1 MPDVLSLAEKS
12 IGLVNVNPMSLCSDG
27 QLLRLYLKL
36 SLRRYALL
44 VGASVCITPLIHA
57 VSYRLTLSQKA
68 TIRNFLDAEDGKT
81 SSSDVRVVYEH
92 PRIHDDVLKSRVN
105 HLSSAYS
112 NRYPLSLFSRI
123 RFLCSPGVLFSSIYK
138 VMDEGKRAI
147 SSCRSIIC
155 RGAAVIACGGSGGKM
170 MAQDF
175 SNRVVSYTLTYLVQY
190 ATTRW
195 VISSMVQVLFY
206 SICLALDRALRAA
219 PSSGSFWSFQPLQ
232 GGWDE
237 KRSSSTPSYCQRS
250 GENRSSTTSATGST
264 AFSLSGVY
272 QLGDFSFSTMG
283 FITRSSGRWLR
294 GVMMSV
300 KMFVTPHSNFFW
312 MNPQC
317 ADSIWCQLTPAG
329 FVLSTSL
336 AVLPSI
342 LHVFCTGTLRTILF
356 MHKRSKVISHTTSPS
371 SAKFGLSLPSFHW
384 EEARIDQSCRD
395 IGNSGKWGGV
405 GGGTITV
412 GKLTTKRQFWKS
424 TKKYLINYH
433 FLGAPLLAFLAAN
446 YAWKTQ
452 HFDFFQHTSGGT
464 YETVSAALFIWS
476 LFTFLISA
484 SEAPIGVLLH

>member
-1 MPDVLSLAEKS
+1 MPDVLSVAETT
-12 IGLVNVNPMSLCSDG
+12 IGLVNVNPMNLRSDG

-68 TIRNFLDAEDGKT
+68 AIQKFLDAEDGKT
-81 SSSDVRVVYEH
+81 SSSDVHVVYEH
-92 PRIHDDVLKSRVN
+92 PKIHDALKVRVD
-105 HLSSAYS
+105 HLQSAYS
-112 NRYPLSLFSRI
+112 SRYPLSLFSRV
-123 RFLCSPGVLFSSIYK
+123 RYLCSPGVLFSPIYK
-138 VMDEGKRAI
+138 IVDEGKRVI
-147 SSCRSIIC
+147 YFCRGIIC
-155 RGAAVIACGGSGGKM
+155 RGAAVIACGGPGGRLM
-170 MAQDF
+170 TQDF

-195 VISSMVQVLFY
+195 VISSMVQVFFY
-206 SICLALDRALRAA
+206 CICLALDRALRAA
-219 PSSGSFWSFQPLQ
+219 ASSGTFWSFQPLQ
-232 GGWDE
+232 GGWGE
-237 KRSSSTPSYCQRS
+237 KCNCTTPRSHHGS
-250 GENRSSTTSATGST
+250 GENRPSSSSATGSA

-294 GVMMSV
+294 GVMMTV
-300 KMFVTPHSNFFW
+300 KMLITPHSNFFW

-317 ADSIWCQLTPAG
+317 ADSIWRQLTPAG

-342 LHVFCTGTLRTILF
+342 LHAFCSGTFRTILL
-356 MHKRSKVISHTTSPS
+356 MHNRSKAKGYSTPS

-384 EEARIDQSCRD
+384 EEASIDQSSRD
-395 IGNSGKWGGV
+395 NGNSWKWRGV

-452 HFDFFQHTSGGT
+452 HFDFFQHTSGGA
-464 YETVSAALFIWS
+464 YEAVSAALFAWS
-476 LFTFLISA
+476 LFTFLLST
-484 SEAPIGVLLH
+484 SEVSI